1 MSNLKPSPQE
11 IYNKREEFGL
21 ENSVEM
27 LTDIIETEKDYNKRK
42 EAVKFLGG
50 IGNYIPQLKNEC
62 FTTIENVLISED
74 KLDLKCEAAKAL
86 G

>member
-1 MSNLKPSPQE
+1 MFMSDPKPSPQE
-11 IYNKREEFGL
+11 IYDKREEFGL

-27 LTDIIETEKDYNKRK
+27 LTEIIESEKDYATRK

-50 IGNYIPQLKNEC
+50 IGNFNPFSSEFSGEFFIPAV
-62 FTTIENVLISED
+62 FF
-74 KLDLKCEAAKAL
+74 